1 MSWYAG
7 RVSEHEPVEYP
18 AHLACSRECR
28 LVPRQRLHVCGQN
41 SGFCV
46 PAFSS
51 VHRTSRFKDARAV
64 ARRLHPVR
72 ACAYRGTDYDI
83 SDVVVPT
90 WFLRPRYR
98 FG

>member
-1 MSWYAG
+1 
-7 RVSEHEPVEYP
+7 
-18 AHLACSRECR
+18 
-28 LVPRQRLHVCGQN
+28 VPRQCLHVCGQIP
-41 SGFCV
+41 GFCAG
-46 PAFSS
+46 AFSS
-51 VHRTSRFKDARAV
+51 VDATSPFEQSTVV
-64 ARRLHPVR
+64 ARRLQPVR